1 MNQSSALLPL
11 NSGASIPQF
20 GFGTY
25 KLTGQDAYDGVCDAL
40 ELGYRHIDTAQMYG
54 NEAEVG
60 SSGAAS
66 TGAGVGGLLVMVWVC
81 AAASRVSAAPWVPT
95 VAGSSGAASTGAVA
109 AASMGAVSAV
119 RAGVPEVAAGE
130 WVAEA
135 SSKEES
141 LFDSIRLT

>member
-1 MNQSSALLPL
+1 VD
-11 NSGASIPQF
+11 
-20 GFGTY
+20 T
-25 KLTGQDAYDGVCDAL
+25 DAVAI
-40 ELGYRHIDTAQMYG
+40 RG
-54 NEAEVG
+54 NEADVG

-66 TGAGVGGLLVMVWVC
+66 TGAGVVGLLVMVWVC

-95 VAGSSGAASTGAVA
+95 VAGSSGAASAGAGA
-109 AASMGAVSAV
+109 AASMGAVSAD
-119 RAGVPEVAAGE
+119 RAGVLEEAAGE